1 MENDEEMKERLNA
14 NDNIKTAMMLAVV
27 FYHACMFFSG
37 TWFDKVSPIY
47 EARYFAVFAKYLN
60 TFHVQT
66 FTMASGF
73 LFCGSNQ
80 CRECDS

>member
-1 MENDEEMKERLNA
+1 MENGEEMKERLNA